1 MIKQAAGSS
10 CDQHNSNKGSM
21 ACAVPSAELQ
31 TAHSN
36 ARINVC
42 DFNLLHNY
50 FLHMFE
56 SSEDTNVL
64 KDKNKKNKKSK
75 VKCSKSRGEKRQ
87 ALEPLSSLYCSVP
100 EIKISRNASWFAM
113 FASVRRTCLEH
124 QSRAATLLQVAAAA
138 AWQEGAECPELENQ
152 ENMDPTR
159 ATLPRV
165 VGLGLRAVF
174 DMIRETEAS
183 HPSVCKRGLQSLL
196 DVVQGLQPEELREEP
211 ETVLETMFSTLLELA
226 SRPGAPLAINGN
238 AEPGQH
244 IRALACSCLLALAV
258 AGGSTGHLLRST
270 AALLMSPRYTACEL
284 ILLPSILASLQRSVH
299 SVLIRRTVHPDFMSH
314 GVPVSCLVDTFPVA
328 WPEARE
334 ALRCYSMASDG
345 HHLYLHTSQG
355 LYKVGSGF
363 SGTMRGHVYR
373 HRPDFFPLVPGWL
386 GVAGNCLYYKA
397 TEEKRFEL
405 VVVDRESLEQVRVVS
420 CLDRF
425 PTPHLLLTDGEQV
438 GLVTAARDGDAFTIK
453 FLSAPTQGGPLVS
466 TGELPIKL
474 ARKCVEL
481 SGSSVI
487 EEGSGANSLE
497 RSQLDFGVDDEVGSV
512 GSGKEFSLMLT
523 TSGKLYYSG
532 KSSAIAQKQPCP
544 PGRWNEVVVSRSSA
558 AASGSISSFSVG
570 HDGLHA
576 LLVGEDG
583 TVYFT
588 GTSKRGEDADR
599 TDRPRRQPKPSK
611 PKRMSR
617 MEGHTVV
624 TTACNSGTSCIVTKK
639 GELYVFG
646 KDSSHAD
653 FNTGLVTDLSGH
665 TIVAVA
671 AGKAHLVALSTNHEV
686 FTFGMNNKGQCG
698 REFPPGP
705 GRGGEPALLV
715 AEGEEVSSDHEGEGE
730 AELGLAVADTLCP
743 AGKHKW
749 KHDQCM
755 VCAVCGECTGYGS
768 GQSTSSNLSL
778 LNFAFQCIL

>member
-1 MIKQAAGSS
+1 MKTVQAAGAS
-10 CDQHNSNKGSM
+10 CDQHNSNKSGMM
-21 ACAVPSAELQ
+21 ASGGAVASAELQ

-56 SSEDTNVL
+56 SSEDTNVI

-75 VKCSKSRGEKRQ
+75 AKCSKSREKRP
-87 ALEPLSSLYCSVP
+87 LEPLSSLFCSVP

-124 QSRAATLLQVAAAA
+124 QSRAANLLQVAAAA
-138 AWQEGAECPELENQ
+138 AWQEGGDCLELELQ
-152 ENMDPTR
+152 DSGDLGR
-159 ATLPRV
+159 SSLPRV

-196 DVVQGLQPEELREEP
+196 DVLQGLQPEELREEP
-211 ETVLETMFSTLLELA
+211 EAVLETMFTTLLELA

-284 ILLPSILASLQRSVH
+284 VLLPSILASLQRSVH
-299 SVLIRRTVHPDFMSH
+299 SILIRRTIHPDFMSH

-328 WPEARE
+328 WAEGASRE
-334 ALRCYSMASDG
+334 AVQHCYSMASDG
-345 HHLYLHTSQG
+345 HHLYLHTSAG

-373 HRPDFFPLVPGWL
+373 HRPDFFPLQPGWL
-386 GVAGNCLYYKA
+386 GVAGNALYYKA
-397 TEEKRFEL
+397 TDEKRFEL
-405 VVVDRESLEQVRVVS
+405 VVVDRESLEQVAVVS
-420 CLDRF
+420 SLDRF

-453 FLSAPTQGGPLVS
+453 FLSSPSPGAAMVS
-466 TGELPIKL
+466 SGELPIKL

-481 SGSSVI
+481 SGTSCV
-487 EEGSGANSLE
+487 EEGAGAASLE
-497 RSQLDFGVDDEVGSV
+497 RSQVDFGVDDEVGSL
-512 GSGKEFSLMLT
+512 GTGKEFSLMLT

-532 KSSAIAQKQPCP
+532 KSSAISQKQPCP
-544 PGRWNEVVVSRSSA
+544 PGRWNEVLVSRSGSA
-558 AASGSISSFSVG
+558 PASISHFSVG
-570 HDGLHA
+570 LDGLHA
-576 LLVGEDG
+576 LLVGEEG
-583 TVYFT
+583 SVYFT

-611 PKRMSR
+611 PKKMSR
-617 MEGHTVV
+617 MEGHSVV

-671 AGKAHLVALSTNHEV
+671 AGKAHIVALSSNHEV

-705 GRGGEPALLV
+705 GRDPIIAAEGDEGSDHEAE
-715 AEGEEVSSDHEGEGE
+715 AEGEI
-730 AELGLAVADTLCP
+730 GLAVPDTLCP
-743 AGKHKW
+743 SGKHKW

-755 VCAVCGECTGYGS
+755 VCAACGECTGYGS
-768 GQSTSSNLSL
+768 GGCGTD
-778 LNFAFQCIL
+778 

>member
-1 MIKQAAGSS
+1 MKTVQAAGAS
-10 CDQHNSNKGSM
+10 CDQHNSNKSGMM
-21 ACAVPSAELQ
+21 ASGGAVASAELQ

-56 SSEDTNVL
+56 SSEDTNVI

-75 VKCSKSRGEKRQ
+75 AKCSKSREKRP
-87 ALEPLSSLYCSVP
+87 LEPLSSLFCSVP

-124 QSRAATLLQVAAAA
+124 QSRAANLLQVAAAA
-138 AWQEGAECPELENQ
+138 AWQEGGDCLELELQ
-152 ENMDPTR
+152 DSGDLGR
-159 ATLPRV
+159 SSLPRV

-196 DVVQGLQPEELREEP
+196 DVLQGLQPEELREEP
-211 ETVLETMFSTLLELA
+211 EAVLETMFTTLLELA

-284 ILLPSILASLQRSVH
+284 VLLPSILASLQRSVH
-299 SVLIRRTVHPDFMSH
+299 SILIRRTIHPDFMSH

-328 WPEARE
+328 WAEGASRE
-334 ALRCYSMASDG
+334 AVQHCYSMASDG
-345 HHLYLHTSQG
+345 HHLYLHTSAG

-373 HRPDFFPLVPGWL
+373 HRPDFFPLQPGWL
-386 GVAGNCLYYKA
+386 GVAGSALYYKA
-397 TEEKRFEL
+397 TDEKRFEL
-405 VVVDRESLEQVRVVS
+405 VVVDRDSLEQVAVVS
-420 CLDRF
+420 SLDRF

-453 FLSAPTQGGPLVS
+453 FLSSPSPGAAMVS
-466 TGELPIKL
+466 SGELPIKL

-481 SGSSVI
+481 SGASCV
-487 EEGSGANSLE
+487 EEGAGAASLE
-497 RSQLDFGVDDEVGSV
+497 RSQVDFGVDDEVGSL
-512 GSGKEFSLMLT
+512 GTGKEFSLMLT

-532 KSSAIAQKQPCP
+532 KSSAISQKQPCP
-544 PGRWNEVVVSRSSA
+544 PGRWNEVLVSRSGSA
-558 AASGSISSFSVG
+558 PASISHFSVG
-570 HDGLHA
+570 LDGLHA
-576 LLVGEDG
+576 LLVGEEG
-583 TVYFT
+583 SVYFT

-611 PKRMSR
+611 PKKMSR
-617 MEGHTVV
+617 MEGHSVV

-671 AGKAHLVALSTNHEV
+671 AGKAHIVALSSNHEV

-705 GRGGEPALLV
+705 GRDPIIAAEGDEGSDHEAE
-715 AEGEEVSSDHEGEGE
+715 AEGEI
-730 AELGLAVADTLCP
+730 GLAVPDTLCP
-743 AGKHKW
+743 SGKHKW

-768 GQSTSSNLSL
+768 GGRGTD
-778 LNFAFQCIL
+778 

>member
-1 MIKQAAGSS
+1 M
-10 CDQHNSNKGSM
+10 
-21 ACAVPSAELQ
+21 
-31 TAHSN
+31 
-36 ARINVC
+36 
-42 DFNLLHNY
+42 
-50 FLHMFE
+50 
-56 SSEDTNVL
+56 
-64 KDKNKKNKKSK
+64 
-75 VKCSKSRGEKRQ
+75 
-87 ALEPLSSLYCSVP
+87 
-100 EIKISRNASWFAM
+100 
-113 FASVRRTCLEH
+113 
-124 QSRAATLLQVAAAA
+124 AAAA
-138 AWQEGAECPELENQ
+138 AWQEGGECGELEVADTSDNSRS
-152 ENMDPTR
+152 N
-159 ATLPRV
+159 LPRV

-211 ETVLETMFSTLLELA
+211 EAVLETMFTTLLELS
-226 SRPGAPLAINGN
+226 SRPGAPVAINGN

-284 ILLPSILASLQRSVH
+284 ILLPAILASLQRSVH
-299 SVLIRRTVHPDFMSH
+299 SILIRRTVHPDFMSH

-328 WPEARE
+328 WTEGASRE
-334 ALRCYSMASDG
+334 VSRCYSMASDG
-345 HHLYLHTSQG
+345 HHLYLHTSAG

-373 HRPDFFPLVPGWL
+373 HRPDFYPLQPGWL
-386 GVAGNCLYYKA
+386 GFAGSCLYYKPS
-397 TEEKRFEL
+397 EEKRFEL

-420 CLDRF
+420 SMERF

-453 FLSAPTQGGPLVS
+453 FLSSASTTGPLVS
-466 TGELPIKL
+466 AGELPIKL

-481 SGSSVI
+481 VGASIVD
-487 EEGSGANSLE
+487 EGQGPASLE
-497 RSQLDFGVDDEVGSV
+497 RAQVDFGVDDEVGSL
-512 GSGKEFSLMLT
+512 GTGKEFSLMLT
-523 TSGKLYYSG
+523 SSGKLYYSG
-532 KSSAIAQKQPCP
+532 KSSAISQKQPCP
-544 PGRWNEVVVSRSSA
+544 PGRWNEVVVSRSGSA
-558 AASGSISSFSVG
+558 PASISQFSVG
-570 HDGLHA
+570 LDGLHA
-576 LLVGEDG
+576 LLVGEEG
-583 TVYFT
+583 SVYFT

-611 PKRMSR
+611 PKKMSR
-617 MEGHTVV
+617 MEGHTVL

-653 FNTGLVTDLSGH
+653 FNTGLVNDLSGH
-665 TIVAVA
+665 TIISVA
-671 AGKAHLVALSTNHEV
+671 AGKAHIVALSSNHEV

-698 REFPPGP
+698 REFPPGNQGNP
-705 GRGGEPALLV
+705 IMA
-715 AEGEEVSSDHEGEGE
+715 AEGEEVSDHEGEGE
-730 AELGLAVADTLCP
+730 GDINAAVPDTLCP

-755 VCAVCGECTGYGS
+755 VCAICGECTGYGS
-768 GQSTSSNLSL
+768 GQDGNVIANIIMILIIAISSSSSPTDEVTLKCLHNCNGDSNAAGAVQCPVSNARPAGWCWWCPSVQMVLSSVLLRLSLCFSSFVINLSSSSKVL
-778 LNFAFQCIL
+778 